1 MDTGHLVRRHRHPQG
16 RRAIALVS
24 AGLVLVAAV
33 AGLRPT
39 SSLAGEP
46 AGSYQRPL
54 DVVFIIDRSG
64 SMDQVTPNPGSPVV
78 PGVNNTRL
86 GWANDAANDLVSAL
100 EAAGGVGPGGLHQVG
115 LVTYG
120 GGSATVDLPL
130 GPTAGSGVHA
140 AIDVWDGYDGNGNTP
155 LKQGMAAGMATMAA
169 GGRTD
174 VAGVS
179 VMRVFILL
187 SDGRPNPDPGSRPN
201 SSQIAAY
208 LGAADQAFS
217 IAIGATGGADPGLEP
232 DLPLMQA
239 LASPPANYAH
249 AVDAASLPNL
259 FAGMAEQLVFGDIQ
273 LQVSAAPG
281 GPVDPD
287 TDVTLTAQVWNNSED
302 TPLNDVVVGG
312 ACTPADAPTMAGG
325 NDNSHL
331 EFGESWTYS
340 CSLVASATAVV
351 ELCVSANFIAGGS
364 DGACAGVTLTVNV
377 PATPTPQPTPD
388 PVPVPTPQPTP
399 TPPPAAVVPPATP
412 KPTPQPPA
420 EVVAPPS
427 TPAPTP
433 QPPAEI
439 VAPSPS
445 PSEQPAEM
453 VTPAPTPTPPVTT
466 AGLQPPPPV
475 PPAQPPDG
483 SAAPPPDA
491 LLPVDVVGGVLA
503 AAAQQVAT
511 MVKPEAAIV
520 VASAFSFPLA
530 LMLAVLGFLVG
541 QGRIDARD
549 PKLRAAPRTPQD
561 TVLTFRDEEE
571 L

>member
-1 MDTGHLVRRHRHPQG
+1 
-16 RRAIALVS
+16 
-24 AGLVLVAAV
+24 
-33 AGLRPT
+33 
-39 SSLAGEP
+39 
-46 AGSYQRPL
+46 
-54 DVVFIIDRSG
+54 
-64 SMDQVTPNPGSPVV
+64 
-78 PGVNNTRL
+78 
-86 GWANDAANDLVSAL
+86 
-100 EAAGGVGPGGLHQVG
+100 
-115 LVTYG
+115 
-120 GGSATVDLPL
+120 
-130 GPTAGSGVHA
+130 VHA
-140 AIDVWDGYDGNGNTP
+140 AIDVWDGFDGNGNTP
-155 LKQGMAAGMATMAA
+155 LQEGMAAAMATMTA

-187 SDGRPNPDPGSRPN
+187 SDGRPNPDPGSRPDAGE
-201 SSQIAAY
+201 IAAY

-217 IAIGATGGADPGLEP
+217 IGIGATGGADPGLEP

-273 LQVSAAPG
+273 LQVSAEPG

-287 TDVTLTAQVWNNSED
+287 TDVALTAQVWNNSED
-302 TPLNDVVVGG
+302 TPLTDVVVSG
-312 ACTPADAPTMAGG
+312 ACAPAGAPTMAGG
-325 NDNSHL
+325 NADSHL

-340 CSLVASATAVV
+340 CSVVASATAVV
-351 ELCVSANFIAGGS
+351 ELCANANFIAGGA
-364 DGACAGVTLTVNV
+364 DGACAGVTLTVNA
-377 PATPTPQPTPD
+377 PATPTPDPTPD
-388 PVPVPTPQPTP
+388 PVPVPTPVPTP
-399 TPPPAAVVPPATP
+399 TAPPPAAVAPPSTP
-412 KPTPQPPA
+412 EPTPQPPA
-420 EVVAPPS
+420 QVVAPP
-427 TPAPTP
+427 
-433 QPPAEI
+433 
-439 VAPSPS
+439 PS

-453 VTPAPTPTPPVTT
+453 VTPAPTPTPPTTT

-475 PPAQPPDG
+475 PPAPPSDG

-491 LLPVDVVGGVLA
+491 LLPVDVVGGVFA

-520 VASAFSFPLA
+520 VATAFSFPLA

-549 PKLRAAPRTPQD
+549 PKLRAAPRNPQD